1 MAAFLR
7 KKNKQEPMLK
17 PVPSAPI
24 PLGTTTVSPPLPLF
38 ARFATSTKS
47 SNGLPVGQRIVSSP
61 MVLSS
66 NARKERVSTSSRS
79 SHATATRDLD
89 VAKRRTSK

>member
-7 KKNKQEPMLK
+7 KKNKEAAVVK

-24 PLGTTTVSPPLPLF
+24 PLGTATQPPPLF
-38 ARFATSTKS
+38 ARFATSTKI
-47 SNGLPVGQRIVSSP
+47 SNAAAPRIVSSP

-66 NARKERVSTSSRS
+66 KKELVVN
-79 SHATATRDLD
+79 HDG
-89 VAKRRTSK
+89 AKRRTSK